1 MRRVFHNN
9 GEKMIETV
17 EMSAIV
23 VLIVTGTAAIID
35 LYKGII
41 PNRITYPAALIGL
54 GVGVINQVHHQTPG
68 ILESLTGLI
77 GALIITGLLMAIGAI
92 GGGDVKLMA
101 AIGALMGF
109 PFVLQAGVRI
119 VVAGALISLAILILR
134 GQLYLTLQRIAGV
147 FTGYFGFEVLRNDQ
161 DLNNQTIP
169 FGPAIF
175 LGVFVT
181 IIERDYLRTIP
192 GMLN

>member
-1 MRRVFHNN
+1 MRRVFLCN
-9 GEKMIETV
+9 GENMTETV
-17 EMSAIV
+17 EISAIV

-35 LYKGII
+35 LHKGII

-54 GVGVINQVHHQTPG
+54 GFGVINQFHNQTPG

-77 GALIITGLLMAIGAI
+77 GALVITGLLMVIGAI

-119 VVAGALISLAILILR
+119 VVAGALISLTILVLR
-134 GQLYLTLQRIAGV
+134 GQLYLTLQRIAGI
-147 FTGYFGFEVLRNDQ
+147 FTGYLGFEVLRNGQ
-161 DLNNQTIP
+161 DLTNRTIP

-175 LGVFVT
+175 LGVIVT
-181 IIERDYLRTIP
+181 IIERGYHRAIAA
-192 GMLN
+192 MLN